1 MHVVRHAYQDRELEK
16 MRNRIPLARLLHEN
30 AHAYRVSYSKV
41 LFLILYNYKNKLQKI
56 ITVMINN
63 TL

>member
-1 MHVVRHAYQDRELEK
+1 MHVVRHAYQDMELEK

-30 AHAYRVSYSKV
+30 ANAYRVSYSKV